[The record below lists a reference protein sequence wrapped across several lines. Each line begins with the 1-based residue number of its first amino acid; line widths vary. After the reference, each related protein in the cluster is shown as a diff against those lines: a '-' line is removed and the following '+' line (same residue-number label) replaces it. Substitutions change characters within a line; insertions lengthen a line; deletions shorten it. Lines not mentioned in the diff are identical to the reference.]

1 MSEIE
6 TERLL
11 LRPFRESDA
20 ADVLEY
26 LSSPLPH
33 CFAGLHL
40 DTLEE
45 ARAEV
50 LKRSEDTDYC
60 FAIVLKETGKVIGEI
75 EAESSDYKPPMLR

>member
-6 TERLL
+6 TKRLL

-40 DTLEE
+40 DTLDLLPTIPFDDL
-45 ARAEV
+45 RF
-50 LKRSEDTDYC
+50 KRQ
-60 FAIVLKETGKVIGEI
+60 
-75 EAESSDYKPPMLR
+75 SSKPGNL